1 VASAFSELLYGF
13 IPSYLTNYE
22 MVVCPDF
29 QRFAKAVLRR
39 GAAEIGMHLH
49 AWNSPP
55 IISLTGDDYASAP
68 YLIEYA
74 PEIIHRK
81 VSFMT
86 APCGRRS
93 NAKSLAIVPA
103 GGDSTGFMHG
113 PCRSVATGGDCSVTP
128 GVSWAAHRGGLSG
141 GPDYQDVPRHPYFL
155 DFEDV
160 RREGYSGLLEV
171 PMTVV
176 PEKQWVADWFRP
188 LAKDGSLASRALNRV
203 APEVRWMQSNGR
215 NRRRL

>member
-1 VASAFSELLYGF
+1 
-13 IPSYLTNYE
+13 
-22 MVVCPDF
+22 M
-29 QRFAKAVLRR
+29 
-39 GAAEIGMHLH
+39 
-49 AWNSPP
+49 
-55 IISLTGDDYASAP
+55 
-68 YLIEYA
+68 
-74 PEIIHRK
+74 
-81 VSFMT
+81 
-86 APCGRRS
+86 
-93 NAKSLAIVPA
+93 
-103 GGDSTGFMHG
+103 
-113 PCRSVATGGDCSVTP
+113 TP

-141 GPDYQDVPRHPYFL
+141 GPDYHDAPRHPYFL

-176 PEKQWVADWFRP
+176 PEKPWVADWFRP